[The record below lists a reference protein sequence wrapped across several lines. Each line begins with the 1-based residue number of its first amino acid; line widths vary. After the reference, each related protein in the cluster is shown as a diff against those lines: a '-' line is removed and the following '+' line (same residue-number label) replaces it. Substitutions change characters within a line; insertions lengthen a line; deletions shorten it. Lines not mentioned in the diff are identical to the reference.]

1 MHKFRIVCWQCTACH
16 TCHCFRDEVIDS
28 ANIIP
33 TMEMISAQF
42 VTLQDS
48 QTDFEDSSESFAYT
62 GKLPLNNNP
71 IGKHGPLSRGS
82 REKELEKL
90 VRDRKNKL
98 GQRILINSE
107 SFRHYWQPDLKDK
120 TAPT

>member
-1 MHKFRIVCWQCTACH
+1 MRNPLLLFLCLHCFSLDRVPIHYSNRLYAYIHKFRIVCWQCTACH

-48 QTDFEDSSESFAYT
+48 QTDFEDSRY
-62 GKLPLNNNP
+62 
-71 IGKHGPLSRGS
+71 LS
-82 REKELEKL
+82 LY
-90 VRDRKNKL
+90 
-98 GQRILINSE
+98 IL
-107 SFRHYWQPDLKDK
+107 
-120 TAPT
+120 